1 MRIIFPATTK
11 INKEIVKNGYKIW
24 MIEGMKQMKAV
35 IMAGGEGTRLRP
47 LTCGRPKPM
56 VPVAN
61 KPVMEHIIDLLKK
74 HGIHDI
80 AVTLQYLPELIR
92 EYFDDG
98 KAFGVRMRYYV
109 EQKPLGT
116 AGSVKNVEDFLEDPF
131 LVISGDALTDI
142 DLGNAIAF
150 HKSKRAMATLVL
162 KRVDIPLEYGV
173 VVTDDSGRIVRF
185 LEKPSW
191 GEVFSDTVNTGIYI
205 LSPEIFN
212 WIKSDEVFDFSK
224 DLFPALLKE
233 NKPLYGYVTNDYWC
247 DIGDICAYMQA
258 NMDVLNG
265 KVNIEITGVE
275 TGKGVWIGNNTV
287 IEEGV
292 RFEAPCIVGTGCH
305 IGQGTRIGRFTV
317 IGDNNIVSV
326 QCGIK
331 RSILWRNS
339 TINSDVQ
346 LRGSI
351 ICNHVHLKQGVTA
364 FEQSVVGDYS
374 IVGEQATIRPNIKIW
389 PDKSIGQGMEVKSNI
404 VWGSKVGRQLF
415 GNRGVTGE
423 INVEITPEFAA
434 RLGAAYGAVNGNKGS
449 IGISSDDSPAAM
461 MILNAFVSGL
471 LSSGVQASDFGRLL
485 LPAIRSAVRFYRLDG
500 GVHIS
505 TCAGANS
512 RMMIDFFDKRGSNI
526 DRTMEKKIENI
537 FVRDDFNRC
546 GGDSLK
552 SITKVAGFSDFYLK
566 NIMNSVQTGKL
577 NFRIALN
584 TGSSFIAGLMKNM
597 LEELGC
603 EVENSGLILQE
614 YAYERATDDLQKDT
628 WHIAW
633 PAGAGQFCSHV
644 KKGRFD
650 LGVSIEESCEKM
662 TLVDA
667 KGRLI
672 TDDMFIALISII
684 LFKSVKGRT
693 VFVPVSASEAV
704 DKLADMF
711 EGRVVRTKTA
721 AREIMG
727 RLLGRDAKEELL
739 EQFTM
744 HFDAVAAL
752 IKLLDFMSMNKMT
765 LSDLVDM
772 IPEIHMHRQEVECS
786 WNAKGKVIRKLIQEN
801 SGTRI
806 ETLEGVKVYSDNG
819 WVLVLPDAEKP
830 VCSVIGESIST
841 EFAEELTNIYA
852 RKVREISRS

>member
-1 MRIIFPATTK
+1 
-11 INKEIVKNGYKIW
+11 
-24 MIEGMKQMKAV
+24 MKAV

-61 KPVMEHIIDLLKK
+61 KPVMEHIIELLKK
-74 HGIHDI
+74 HGIKDI

-98 KAFGVRMRYYV
+98 NAFGLKMRYYV

-116 AGSVKNVEDFLEDPF
+116 AGSVKNAEDFLDDTF

-142 DLGNAIAF
+142 DLESAVAF
-150 HKSKRAMATLVL
+150 HKSKGAMATLVL

-205 LSPEIFN
+205 LSPEIFG
-212 WIKSDEVFDFSK
+212 WIKSNEVFDFSK
-224 DLFPALLKE
+224 DLFPALLKD
-233 NKPLYGYVTNDYWC
+233 NQPLYGYITEDYWC
-247 DIGDICAYMQA
+247 DIGDIGAYMQA
-258 NMDVLNG
+258 NMDVLSG
-265 KVNIEITGVE
+265 KAKVNIAGVE
-275 TGKGVWIGNNTV
+275 AGKGVWIGNNSV
-287 IEEGV
+287 IEDGV
-292 RFEAPCIVGTGCH
+292 RFEAPCIIGSGCH
-305 IGQGTRIGRFTV
+305 IGQGTKIGRFTV

-331 RSILWRNS
+331 RSIIWRNC
-339 TINSDVQ
+339 TFNSDVQ

-351 ICNHVHLKQGVTA
+351 ICNHVHLKKGATA

-374 IVGEQATIRPNIKIW
+374 IVGEEATIRPNVKIW
-389 PDKSIGQGMEVKSNI
+389 PDKSIGQGMEVKSNL

-449 IGISSDDSPAAM
+449 IGISCDDSPAAM
-461 MILNAFVSGL
+461 MIMNAFVSGI
-471 LSSGVQASDFGRLL
+471 LSSGVQVSDFGRLL
-485 LPAIRSAVRFYRLDG
+485 LPAMRSAVRFYRLDG

-512 RMMIDFFDKRGSNI
+512 RLMIDFFDKRGCNI
-526 DRTMEKKIENI
+526 DRAMEKKIENI

-546 GGDSLK
+546 GGDCLK
-552 SITKVAGFSDFYLK
+552 SIAKVAGFSDFYLK
-566 NIMNSVQTGKL
+566 NIMNSAQTGKL
-577 NFRIALN
+577 SYRIALN
-584 TGSSFIAGLMKNM
+584 TGSAFIGGLMKNM

-614 YAYERATDDLQKDT
+614 SAYESAADHLQKDDA
-628 WHIAW
+628 WHTAW

-644 KKGRFD
+644 KHGRFD

-662 TLVDA
+662 MLVDA

-693 VFVPVSASEAV
+693 VVVPVSASGAV

-711 EGRVVRTKTA
+711 NGRVVRTKTA
-721 AREIMG
+721 ARDIMG

-752 IKLLDFMSMNKMT
+752 VKLLDFMAINKMA
-765 LSDLVDM
+765 LSELVDM
-772 IPEIHMHRQEVECS
+772 IPEIHMHRQEVECN

-801 SGTRI
+801 SGSRV
-806 ETLEGVKVYSDNG
+806 ETLEGVKVYSENG

-830 VCSVIGESIST
+830 VCSVIGEGVST

>member
-1 MRIIFPATTK
+1 
-11 INKEIVKNGYKIW
+11 
-24 MIEGMKQMKAV
+24 MKAV

-47 LTCGRPKPM
+47 LTCSRPKPM

-61 KPVMEHIIDLLKK
+61 KPVMEHIIELLKK
-74 HGIHDI
+74 HNINDI
-80 AVTLQYLPELIR
+80 AVTLQYLPDLIR

-98 KAFGVRMRYYV
+98 KAFGLKMRYYV

-116 AGSVKNVEDFLEDPF
+116 AGSVKNAEDFLDDTF

-142 DLGNAIAF
+142 DLGSAIAF
-150 HKSKRAMATLVL
+150 HKSKGAMATLVL

-191 GEVFSDTVNTGIYI
+191 GEVISDTVNTGIYI
-205 LSPEIFN
+205 LSPEIFK
-212 WIKSDEVFDFSK
+212 WIKSNEVFDFSK
-224 DLFPALLKE
+224 DLFPALLKD
-233 NKPLYGYVTNDYWC
+233 NRLLYGYITEDYWC
-247 DIGDICAYMQA
+247 DIGDIGVYMQA
-258 NMDVLNG
+258 NRDVLNG
-265 KVNIEITGVE
+265 KVKVNIAGVE
-275 TGKGVWIGNNTV
+275 ISKGVWIEDDTV
-287 IEEGV
+287 IEDGV
-292 RFEAPCIVGTGCH
+292 RFEAPCMIGSGCH
-305 IGQGTRIGRFTV
+305 IGKGTKVGRFTV

-326 QCGIK
+326 QCSTK
-331 RSILWRNS
+331 RSIVWRNC

-351 ICNHVHLKQGVTA
+351 ICNHVHLKQGVSA

-374 IVGEQATIRPNIKIW
+374 IIGEQATIRPNVKIW
-389 PDKSIGQGMEVKSNI
+389 PDKSIGQGMEVKSNL
-404 VWGSKVGRQLF
+404 VWGSKLGRQLF

-423 INVEITPEFAA
+423 INTEITPEFAA
-434 RLGAAYGAVNGNKGS
+434 RLGAAYGAVNGNKGA
-449 IGISSDDSPAAM
+449 IGISCDDSPAAM
-461 MILNAFVSGL
+461 MIMNAFVSGM
-471 LSSGVQASDFGRLL
+471 LSSGVQTSDFGRLL

-505 TCAGANS
+505 TCTGANS
-512 RMMIDFFDKRGSNI
+512 RLMLDFFDKRGCNI
-526 DRTMEKKIENI
+526 DRAMEKKIENV

-546 GGDSLK
+546 GGDCLK
-552 SITKVAGFSDFYLK
+552 SVTKVTGFSDFYLK
-566 NIMNSVQTGKL
+566 NIMNSAKTGKL
-577 NFRIALN
+577 NYRIALN
-584 TGSSFIAGLMKNM
+584 TGSEFISGLMKNM

-603 EVENSGLILQE
+603 EVENSGLLLQE
-614 YAYERATDDLQKDT
+614 STYACAADNQQNKA
-628 WHIAW
+628 WHTAW
-633 PAGAGQFCSHV
+633 PAGAEQFCSHV
-644 KKGRFD
+644 KHGRFD
-650 LGVSIEESCEKM
+650 LGVSIEEACEKM

-693 VFVPVSASEAV
+693 VVVPVSASGAV
-704 DKLADMF
+704 DKLADMYN
-711 EGRVVRTKTA
+711 GKVVRTKTA
-721 AREIMG
+721 ARDIMG

-744 HFDAVAAL
+744 HFDAVAGL
-752 IKLLDFMSMNKMT
+752 VKLLDFMAINKIT
-765 LSDLVDM
+765 LSELVDM

-801 SGTRI
+801 NGTRVD
-806 ETLEGVKVYSDNG
+806 TLEGVKVYSDNG
-819 WVLVLPDAEKP
+819 WVLVLPDAERP
-830 VCSVIGESIST
+830 MCSVIGEGVST

>member
-1 MRIIFPATTK
+1 
-11 INKEIVKNGYKIW
+11 
-24 MIEGMKQMKAV
+24 MKAV

-61 KPVMEHIIDLLKK
+61 KPVMEHIIELLKK
-74 HGIHDI
+74 HDIKDI

-98 KAFGVRMRYYV
+98 KAFGLRMRYYV

-116 AGSVKNVEDFLEDPF
+116 AGSVKNVEGFLDDTF

-142 DLGNAIAF
+142 DLGSAIAF
-150 HKSKRAMATLVL
+150 HKSKGAMATLVL

-173 VVTDDSGRIVRF
+173 VVTNDSGRIVRF

-205 LSPEIFN
+205 LSPEIFG
-212 WIKSDEVFDFSK
+212 WIKSNEVFDFSK
-224 DLFPALLKE
+224 DLFPALLKD
-233 NKPLYGYVTNDYWC
+233 NRPLYGYITDDYWC
-247 DIGDICAYMQA
+247 DIGDIGAYMQA
-258 NMDVLNG
+258 TMDVLNG
-265 KVNIEITGVE
+265 KAKVSIAGVE
-275 TGKGVWIGNNTV
+275 TGKGIWIGNNTV
-287 IEEGV
+287 LEDGV
-292 RFEAPCIVGTGCH
+292 RLESPCIIGSGCH
-305 IGQGTRIGRFTV
+305 IGQGTKIGRFTV

-331 RSILWRNS
+331 RSIIWRNC
-339 TINSDVQ
+339 TFNADVQ

-351 ICNHVHLKQGVTA
+351 ICNHVHLKQGATA
-364 FEQSVVGDYS
+364 FEQSVAGDYS
-374 IVGEQATIRPNIKIW
+374 IIGEQATIRPNVKIW

-449 IGISSDDSPAAM
+449 IGISCDDSPAAL
-461 MILNAFVSGL
+461 MIMNAFVSGI
-471 LSSGVQASDFGRLL
+471 LSSGVQASDFGRLI

-505 TCAGANS
+505 TCTGANS
-512 RMMIDFFDKRGSNI
+512 RLMIDFFDKRGCNI
-526 DRTMEKKIENI
+526 DRAMEKKIENI

-546 GGDSLK
+546 GGDCLK

-577 NFRIALN
+577 NYRIALN
-584 TGSSFIAGLMKNM
+584 TGSAFIAGLMKTM

-603 EVENSGLILQE
+603 EVENSGLVLQE
-614 YAYERATDDLQKDT
+614 NTCGSVEDHLKKDDT
-628 WHIAW
+628 WHVAW
-633 PAGAGQFCSHV
+633 PAGAGRFCSHV
-644 KKGRFD
+644 KRGRFD

-662 TLVDA
+662 MLVDA

-693 VFVPVSASEAV
+693 VVVPVSASGAV

-711 EGRVVRTKTA
+711 DGRVVRTKTA
-721 AREIMG
+721 ARDIMG

-744 HFDAVAAL
+744 HFDAVAGL
-752 IKLLDFMSMNKMT
+752 VKLLDFMAINKMM
-765 LSDLVDM
+765 LSELVDM
-772 IPEIHMHRQEVECS
+772 IPEIHMHRQEVECN

-801 SGTRI
+801 SGSRV

-830 VCSVIGESIST
+830 MCSVIGEGVST